1 MSARPLP
8 LPINPALLKHAEER
22 RKSLENRVADQI
34 TRSAGAMQF
43 VDIHPMHTARSHA
56 SPNGT

>member
-1 MSARPLP
+1 VACRQGQLGVQVALP
-8 LPINPALLKHAEER
+8 RHAEER

-34 TRSAGAMQF
+34 TRFAGAMQF
-43 VDIHPMHTARSHA
+43 VDIHAMHTARSHA

>member
-1 MSARPLP
+1 VACRQGQLDVQAAVPR
-8 LPINPALLKHAEER
+8 HAEER

>member
-1 MSARPLP
+1 VACRQGQLDAQAALP
-8 LPINPALLKHAEER
+8 RHAEER

-34 TRSAGAMQF
+34 TRFAGAMQF

>member
-1 MSARPLP
+1 VACRQGQLDVQAALP
-8 LPINPALLKHAEER
+8 RHAEKR

-34 TRSAGAMQF
+34 TRFAGSMQF
-43 VDIHPMHTARSHA
+43 VDIHAMHTARSHT

>member
-1 MSARPLP
+1 VACQQGQLDVQAAVR
-8 LPINPALLKHAEER
+8 HAEER
-22 RKSLENRVADQI
+22 RKSPENRVADQI
-34 TRSAGAMQF
+34 TRFAGAMQF

>member
-1 MSARPLP
+1 VACRQGQLDVQA
-8 LPINPALLKHAEER
+8 ALLRHAEER

-34 TRSAGAMQF
+34 TRFAGSMQF
-43 VDIHPMHTARSHA
+43 VDIHAMHTARSQT

>member
-1 MSARPLP
+1 MACRQGPLDVQAA
-8 LPINPALLKHAEER
+8 LPRYAEER